1 MQPFIILHTND
12 IHGRI
17 EGLARIT
24 TLVEQT
30 RQNNPDT
37 PVLYFDI
44 GDIEENSVRISN
56 LTKGT
61 AMYRLLSASGCDA
74 EVIGN
79 GGILRYGYQVLPDYA
94 KVARYPLLLANMFT
108 TDGQLVPGVQPTA
121 MLEVGSLKLGLIGM
135 TSDVF
140 GAYQSFGLHMPSDLP
155 VIRECAAQLRQD
167 GADAVI
173 LLSHLGYDVDRALAA
188 DLQDDIAF
196 IIGAHSHHLLQE
208 GEKVG
213 RILIAQAGEYA
224 QNMGRLDL
232 TWDGTQ
238 LLVQSASII
247 PVTEDIPLSP
257 RILDEVAII
266 EAETERYL
274 QDVIGE
280 LAEPLDHAVDRECGT
295 ANLMADMLREHM
307 GAEIGII
314 TACAAF
320 TGPLPAGQLK
330 RVTLWDVCNSPANP
344 GIVPM
349 TGTQLLAIVQRG
361 LDREFAKD
369 RPRPFRGQPRG
380 LMHLSGAQM
389 RNGQL
394 FVGDQPVEPDR
405 TYQVA
410 GSDWELEDYGGYT
423 DPEWKLEPHFDLPTI
438 LREALEMYL
447 ARHSPIR
454 VEMGRLG

>member
-1 MQPFIILHTND
+1 MH
-12 IHGRI
+12 
-17 EGLARIT
+17 
-24 TLVEQT
+24 
-30 RQNNPDT
+30 
-37 PVLYFDI
+37 
-44 GDIEENSVRISN
+44 
-56 LTKGT
+56 
-61 AMYRLLSASGCDA
+61 RLLSTSGCDA

-108 TDGQLVPGVQPTA
+108 ADGQLVPGVQPTA
-121 MLEVGSLKLGLIGM
+121 LLEVGDFKLGLIGM

-155 VIRECAAQLRQD
+155 VIRECAAQLRQN

-173 LLSHLGYDVDRALAA
+173 LLSHLGYDVDRTLAS
-188 DLQDDIAF
+188 DLQDDIAL
-196 IIGAHSHHLLQE
+196 IIGAHSHHLLPE

-213 RILIAQAGEYA
+213 RVLIAQAGEYA

-232 TWDGTQ
+232 MWDGTQ

-247 PVTEDIPLSP
+247 PVTADIPLSP
-257 RILDEVAII
+257 HILDEVAAI

-274 QDVIGE
+274 QDVVGT

-307 GAEIGII
+307 GAEVGII

-320 TGPLPAGQLK
+320 TGPLPAGQLR

-344 GIVPM
+344 GIATM
-349 TGTQLLAIVQRG
+349 TGTQLLAVVQRG

-369 RPRPFRGQPRG
+369 RPRAFRGQPRG
-380 LMHLSGAQM
+380 LMHLSGARM
-389 RNGQL
+389 HNGQL
-394 FVGDQPVEPDR
+394 LVGDQPVEPER

-410 GSDWELEDYGGYT
+410 GSDWELEDYGGYVNAQWNLQ
-423 DPEWKLEPHFDLPTI
+423 PRLDLPTI
-438 LREALEMYL
+438 LREALEIYL
-447 ARHSPIR
+447 AKHSLIR